1 MSKRKKKEQINE
13 PYYLVFNKQG
23 EVFTGLYRGQ
33 FMWSNDWDE
42 AKPLKYSNTKYIRE
56 FTTGTELILETEI

>member
-23 EVFTGLYRGQ
+23 EVFTGLL
-33 FMWSNDWDE
+33 S
-42 AKPLKYSNTKYIRE
+42 
-56 FTTGTELILETEI
+56 

>member
-23 EVFTGLYRGQ
+23 EVFTGLYGGQ

-56 FTTGTELILETEI
+56 FISGIELILETEI